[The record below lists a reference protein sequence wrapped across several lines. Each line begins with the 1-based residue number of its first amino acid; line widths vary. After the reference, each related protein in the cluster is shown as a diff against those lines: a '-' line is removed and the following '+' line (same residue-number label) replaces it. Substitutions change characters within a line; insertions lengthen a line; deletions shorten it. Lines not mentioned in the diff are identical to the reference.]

1 MIPKIVVDH
10 GISPIMPTWITGL
23 YVVYHIYELTANV
36 VYHIYELTA
45 KLIISDTIP
54 NVKRTLSDL
63 INPLSSNS

>member
-23 YVVYHIYELTANV
+23 YVVYHIYELTA
-36 VYHIYELTA
+36 

-63 INPLSSNS
+63 IKLLSSNS

>member
-23 YVVYHIYELTANV
+23 YVVYHIYELTA
-36 VYHIYELTA
+36 

-54 NVKRTLSDL
+54 NVKRTLKRY
-63 INPLSSNS
+63 NT